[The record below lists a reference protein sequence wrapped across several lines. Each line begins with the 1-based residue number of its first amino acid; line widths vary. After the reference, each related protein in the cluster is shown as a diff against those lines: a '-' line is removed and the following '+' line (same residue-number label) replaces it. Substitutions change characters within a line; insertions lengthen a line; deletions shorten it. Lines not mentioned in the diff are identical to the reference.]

1 MANNCLISFKSNIQN
16 FTLPTQFTYPFY
28 YQAHPLCVLAAQELQ
43 DYIISENNW
52 NHIFWKSKKPN
63 ELPIGK
69 MFGVLLVKSVKGE
82 IGYLAAFSGK
92 IGDKNIYPN
101 FVPPVYDMLAAD
113 SFFLAERESLIRLS
127 DDIAFWE
134 SHPEYKAV
142 ITAHQNYIQQSQKDL
157 SETKSKSKFDKKI
170 RDAKRTE
177 LILSLSTDEYNKLCE
192 ELKEESLIKQFHY
205 KELAA
210 YWRQKLAKSTEDL
223 KVFEDKIRLLKQQ
236 RKLQSIEV
244 QEKLFKQYSFLNA
257 KGELKNLYQI
267 FNHER
272 NIQPPSGAGEC
283 AAPKLLQ
290 YAYLHNLQPLA
301 LAEFWW
307 GESPLSEI
315 RQHKTFYPSCRGK
328 CEPIL
333 IHMLLGLDVEDNP
346 LLLNLASEK
355 TIDVVY
361 EDAFLLAIHK
371 PAELLSVPGIH
382 IEDSVFTRMQQMFP
396 DCTSPLIVHR
406 LDMSTSGIMLIAKT
420 KDAHQYLQ
428 AQFIKR
434 KVKKEYVALLDG
446 KVEVLKGKI
455 SLPLRLDIE
464 DRPRQMVCNQFGKHS
479 ETDYEVISIIEGRTK
494 IRFFP
499 LTGRTHQLRVH
510 AAHVLGLN
518 APIVGDDLYGKV
530 DERLYLHAEK
540 ITFMHPKSKEW
551 MKLEVLSSF

>member
-1 MANNCLISFKSNIQN
+1 MYSNYFISFKQDVSQLNLPCKFN
-16 FTLPTQFTYPFY
+16 FPFY
-28 YQAHPLCVLAAQELQ
+28 YQPHPLCVIAAQELQ
-43 DYIISENNW
+43 QNYILKTNW
-52 NHIFWKSKKPN
+52 NHSFWKEGQSDVM
-63 ELPIGK
+63 PIGK
-69 MFGVLLVKSVKGE
+69 MFGVLLVQNENNE

-101 FVPPVYDMLAAD
+101 FVPPVYDMMAKD

-127 DDIAFWE
+127 DEIAFWE
-134 SHPEYKAV
+134 NNPDY
-142 ITAHQNYIQQSQKDL
+142 ITAVTVHQNYIEHSQKDL
-157 SETKSKSKFDKKI
+157 SETKAKLKTDKKI
-170 RDAKRTE
+170 RDAKRAE
-177 LILSLSTDEYNKLCE
+177 LVLKLSTDEYYQLCE

-210 YWRQKLAKSTEDL
+210 FWRQRLAKSSEDV
-223 KVFEDKIRLLKQQ
+223 KVFEDKIRLLKEQ
-236 RKLQSIEV
+236 RKLQSVEV

-257 KGELKNLYQI
+257 KGEFKNLYQI

-333 IHMLLGLDVEDNP
+333 MHMLQGLDVENNP
-346 LLLNLASEK
+346 LLNNLASEK
-355 TIDVVY
+355 SIDIVY
-361 EDAFLLAIHK
+361 EDDFLLAIHK

-382 IEDSVFTRMQQMFP
+382 IEDSVYTRMQQMFP
-396 DCTSPLIVHR
+396 DCKSPMIIHR

-428 AQFIKR
+428 VQFIKR
-434 KVKKEYVALLDG
+434 KVKKEYIALLEGVVND
-446 KVEVLKGKI
+446 KKGKI
-455 SLPLRLDIE
+455 SLPLRVDLE
-464 DRPRQMVCNQFGKHS
+464 DRPRQMVCYDFGKHA
-479 ETDYEVISIIEGRTK
+479 ETEYEVLDIVNNRTK
-494 IRFFP
+494 IRYFP

-510 AAHVLGLN
+510 SAHPLGLN
-518 APIVGDDLYGKV
+518 TPIVGDDLYGKQ
-530 DERLYLHAEK
+530 DSRLHLHAKSIE
-540 ITFMHPKSKEW
+540 FMHPISKKWITLICEA
-551 MKLEVLSSF
+551 EF

>member
-1 MANNCLISFKSNIQN
+1 MTNNCFISFKSNIQK
-16 FTLPTQFTYPFY
+16 FTLPSQFTYPFY

-43 DYIISENNW
+43 DHIITNNNW
-52 NHIFWKSKKPN
+52 NHIFWKSKKNN

-69 MFGVLLVKSVKGE
+69 MFGVLLVKTYNGQ

-101 FVPPVYDMLAAD
+101 FVPPVYDMLAKD

-127 DDIAFWE
+127 DEIAFWE
-134 SHPEYKAV
+134 NHPDY
-142 ITAHQNYIQQSQKDL
+142 ITVVTVHQNYIEHSQKDL
-157 SETKSKSKFDKKI
+157 SETKAKLKTYKKI
-170 RDAKRTE
+170 RDAKRAE
-177 LILSLSTDEYNKLCE
+177 LVLKLSTDEYYQLCE

-210 YWRQKLAKSTEDL
+210 FWRQRLAKSSEDV
-223 KVFEDKIRLLKQQ
+223 KVFEDKIRLLKEQ
-236 RKLQSIEV
+236 RKLQSVEV

-257 KGELKNLYQI
+257 KGEFKNLYQI

-333 IHMLLGLDVEDNP
+333 MHMLQGLDVENNP
-346 LLLNLASEK
+346 LLNNLASEK
-355 TIDVVY
+355 SIDIVY
-361 EDAFLLAIHK
+361 EDDFLLAIHK

-382 IEDSVFTRMQQMFP
+382 IEDSVYTRMQQMFP
-396 DCTSPLIVHR
+396 DCKSPMIIHR

-434 KVKKEYVALLDG
+434 KVKKEYIALLEGVVND
-446 KVEVLKGKI
+446 KKGKI
-455 SLPLRLDIE
+455 SLPLRVDLE
-464 DRPRQMVCNQFGKHS
+464 DRPRQMVCYDFGKHA
-479 ETDYEVISIIEGRTK
+479 ETEYEVLDVVNNRTK
-494 IRFFP
+494 IRYFP
-499 LTGRTHQLRVH
+499 LTGLTHQLRVH
-510 AAHVLGLN
+510 SAHPLGLN
-518 APIVGDDLYGKV
+518 TPIVGDDLYGKQ
-530 DERLYLHAEK
+530 DSRLHLHAQSIEFIHPISK
-540 ITFMHPKSKEW
+540 KWITLICEAEF
-551 MKLEVLSSF
+551 